1 MRALEVLV
9 EEVSAKAFLEAFLP
23 RLVPDE
29 VLVSIHAFNGKSDLL
44 RKLPQRLRGYRRY
57 APIPKILILVDR
69 DDDDCVLLKQA
80 LEKVARDVG
89 FVTKSCASTEADA
102 EVCNRIAVEE
112 LEAWILGDETAVRAA
127 YPRVPAFAARAQLR
141 NPDAVAGGTWEALE
155 RLLQRSGYYAAGLA
169 KVECAS
175 RVAAHL
181 TVESNRSTSFNAF
194 VSGVRALISGV
205 R

>member
-29 VLVSIHAFNGKSDLL
+29 VFVSVHAFNGKSDLL

-57 APIPKILILVDR
+57 TPIPKILILVDR

-89 FVTKSCASTEADA
+89 FVTKSCAFTEADA

-127 YPRVPAFAARAQLR
+127 YPRVPTFAGRAQLR
-141 NPDAVAGGTWEALE
+141 DPDAVAGGTWEALE

-194 VSGVRALISGV
+194 VSGVRALVTGV